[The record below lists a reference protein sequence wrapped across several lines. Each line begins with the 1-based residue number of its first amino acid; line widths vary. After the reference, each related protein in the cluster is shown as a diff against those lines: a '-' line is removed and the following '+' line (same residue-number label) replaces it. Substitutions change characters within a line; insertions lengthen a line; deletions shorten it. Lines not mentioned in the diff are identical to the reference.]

1 MILFSGFKSPSS
13 RLKGA
18 QLAMEKWQK
27 EYKHV
32 LSDFNEFDIH
42 SNTVLSGCV
51 GSIAHGTY
59 VPKEDRDSIRDFPK

>member
-1 MILFSGFKSPSS
+1 
-13 RLKGA
+13 
-18 QLAMEKWQK
+18 MEKWQK